1 MNSIAP
7 LFKEIS
13 ARLAPY
19 SDTALLD
26 GQVLLAHILGKP
38 RPWILAHPE
47 AVISPEEIHALELA
61 LIRLERGEPL
71 PYVLGHWEFYGLDFA
86 VTPDVLIPRPETELL
101 VDKGLEWLRAHPTR
115 RWIAEAGTGSGCI
128 TISLAVHLPTLQV
141 VSSDISLP
149 ALKLARRNAQT
160 YCVTDRLHLVQS
172 NLLVGLLPATYRRF
186 DLICANLPYIPEKTL
201 KSLKVSQWEPQISL
215 SGGEDG
221 LDLFRRLLQDAPRK
235 LAPGGCLLLET
246 EAKLGEA
253 IRLLAQDAFPQAA
266 VEVLPDLAGQDRLV
280 VVELPN
286 STI

>member
-26 GQVLLAHILGKP
+26 GQVLLAHILRKP

-47 AVISPEEIHALELA
+47 AVISPEEFHELELA

-71 PYVLGHWEFYGLDFA
+71 PYVLGQWEFYGLDIA

-128 TISLAVHLPTLQV
+128 AISLAVHLPTLQV

-160 YCVTDRLHLVQS
+160 YGVTDRLHLVQS
-172 NLLVGLLPATYRRF
+172 DILVGLLPATHRRF

-201 KSLKVSQWEPQISL
+201 KSLKVSQWEPLISL
-215 SGGEDG
+215 DGGKDG
-221 LDLFRRLLQDAPRK
+221 LDLFRRLLQDAPLK

-246 EAKLGEA
+246 EANLGEA
-253 IRLLAQDAFPQAA
+253 NRLLAQDAFPQAA